1 MQIGRQC
8 WSSKRKKRVNNE
20 TISRKIFLSIYRAY
34 SEWNLSFKGFFTDTY
49 PLLLYIVTKHAQKRE
64 EHLIWGESFRW
75 RGRKSTLVL
84 EWGLG
89 AKSAVNAGAQ
99 PSSRREKHS
108 WQEKTTLT
116 SKKGSKMA
124 IRFTFNVL
132 SFLQC
137 NISAACEKLLRPPF

>member
-1 MQIGRQC
+1 M
-8 WSSKRKKRVNNE
+8 
-20 TISRKIFLSIYRAY
+20 
-34 SEWNLSFKGFFTDTY
+34 
-49 PLLLYIVTKHAQKRE
+49 RE
-64 EHLIWGESFRW
+64 I
-75 RGRKSTLVL
+75 KSASVL

-124 IRFTFNVL
+124 IIFT
-132 SFLQC
+132 
-137 NISAACEKLLRPPF
+137 

>member
-1 MQIGRQC
+1 M
-8 WSSKRKKRVNNE
+8 
-20 TISRKIFLSIYRAY
+20 RKIFQV
-34 SEWNLSFKGFFTDTY
+34 E
-49 PLLLYIVTKHAQKRE
+49 
-64 EHLIWGESFRW
+64 GE
-75 RGRKSTLVL
+75 KSALVL

-124 IRFTFNVL
+124 IIFT
-132 SFLQC
+132 
-137 NISAACEKLLRPPF
+137 

>member
-1 MQIGRQC
+1 M
-8 WSSKRKKRVNNE
+8 E
-20 TISRKIFLSIYRAY
+20 
-34 SEWNLSFKGFFTDTY
+34 
-49 PLLLYIVTKHAQKRE
+49 
-64 EHLIWGESFRW
+64 GE
-75 RGRKSTLVL
+75 KSALVL

-124 IRFTFNVL
+124 IIFT
-132 SFLQC
+132 
-137 NISAACEKLLRPPF
+137 